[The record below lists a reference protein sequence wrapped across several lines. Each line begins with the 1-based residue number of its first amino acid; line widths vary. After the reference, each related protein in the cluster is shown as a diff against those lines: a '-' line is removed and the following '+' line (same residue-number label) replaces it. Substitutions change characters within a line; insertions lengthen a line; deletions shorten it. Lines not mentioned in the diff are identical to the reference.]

1 MTPARV
7 EVRHGS
13 HFITFSQLIQVTWT
27 DVAFNSS
34 CKDLPGSALCTLLHA
49 EEVGERDTRSG
60 SGNHAAAVE

>member
-34 CKDLPGSALCTLLHA
+34 CRDLPVAN
-49 EEVGERDTRSG
+49 VGTNIAS
-60 SGNHAAAVE
+60 SS